1 MTDHTKRTYLLAA
14 AFALL
19 LVGIVAQAYSSVG
32 GDMSRFAG
40 AVTVRLI
47 FAALGVGAG
56 VAFEYSKHRRG

>member
-1 MTDHTKRTYLLAA
+1 MNEHTKRGYILAA

-19 LVGIVAQAYSSVG
+19 MVGIVAQAYSSVG

-40 AVTVRLI
+40 AVTIRLI

-56 VAFEYSKHRRG
+56 VAFEMSKHRRG